1 MPDTPTSRL
10 GLYKSLSD
18 GSELVDYTQDIGQN
32 LDKIDAAVG
41 FQACTSTTRPSTP
54 YAGKPIMETDTSYR
68 SYFSNGT
75 SPASGSWVE
84 IPNSSGTFGGNL
96 VLSTSSTLSI
106 GAATLSRTSG
116 GSLSANANYQSQ
128 RSATT
133 DVAYSAL
140 LTGDTFD
147 RARIYADGK
156 LELGSGSAARDT
168 NLYRSGVNTLATDD
182 SLSVALNLTVT
193 GNLSVSGIGQER
205 YVLKPSDTARTSTTT
220 VADDPHLTTTVVA
233 NGVYFVRFVIFAT
246 TADPAGTDIKTAWNV
261 PAGSTGLK
269 MMHGPGDTA
278 ADFSSGNNTKGRF
291 SGRQYATT
299 GNYQTEG
306 NAVAILEESIIT
318 IGGTAGNV
326 AYQWAQT
333 VSDTDAVTVLASS
346 YMQIRRLA

>member
-1 MPDTPTSRL
+1 MPDPSTSRL
-10 GLYKSLSD
+10 GLYKSKSD
-18 GSELVDYTQDIGQN
+18 GSELVNYSQDIGQN
-32 LDKIDAAVG
+32 LDKLDAAVG

-54 YAGKPIMETDTSYR
+54 YAGKPITETDTSYR
-68 SYFSNGT
+68 TYFSNGT

-106 GAATLSRTSG
+106 GAATLNRTSG
-116 GSLSANANYQSQ
+116 GSLSANTNYQAQ
-128 RSATT
+128 RSAAT

-168 NLYRSGVNTLATDD
+168 NLYRSGTNTLATDD

-193 GNLSVSGIGQER
+193 GNLTVSGIGQER
-205 YVLKPSDTARTSTTT
+205 YVVKPSDTARTSTTT
-220 VADDPHLTTTVVA
+220 VADDPHLTATVVA
-233 NGVYFVRFVIFAT
+233 GGVYIVRFVIFAT
-246 TADPAGTDIKTAWNV
+246 TADSTSTDLKTGWNV

-278 ADFSSGNNTKGRF
+278 ADFSTSNNTKGRF

-299 GNYQTEG
+299 GNYQAET
-306 NAVAILEESIIT
+306 NAIAVLEESIIT
-318 IGGTAGNV
+318 IGGAAGSV
-326 AYQWAQT
+326 TFQWSQSA
-333 VSDTDAVTVLASS
+333 SSASAVTVLASS
-346 YMQIRRLA
+346 YLHIRRLA